1 MKRRE
6 ILRGAGLATAMAGLA
21 ACTGKT
27 GAGAAAGPAVNL
39 KWKMATAWPT
49 NFPGLGTGAARL
61 GEMITQ
67 ASGGRITVKV
77 YGAGELASAFEV
89 FDLVSRGT
97 VQMGHSA
104 SYYWK
109 GKLPAAPFFSAMPFG
124 LNAQEMNG
132 WLYSGGGLELWRELY
147 APSNLVPFPAG
158 NTGVQMAGWFR
169 QPISSVA
176 DLKGLK
182 MRIPGLGGEVMEK
195 IGATPV
201 NLPGGEIFSSL
212 QSGAIDAAEWVGP
225 YNDLAFGLHRVA
237 KYCYYPGWQEP
248 GSALECMV
256 NKQAYEALPQD
267 LQEIVATC
275 CQAVN
280 AQMLSE
286 YTARNQQAYET
297 LTREHGV
304 QFLPLPADVQAALR
318 QASREVLD
326 AAAAADP
333 FTAKVLASVRQFQA
347 GVQAWHRISE
357 EAFYALRRDPG
368 QTAG

>member
-6 ILRGAGLATAMAGLA
+6 ILRGAGLATAIAGLA
-21 ACTGKT
+21 ACGGKT
-27 GAGAAAGPAVNL
+27 GPAAQSGPDLKL

-61 GEMITQ
+61 AELITQ

-77 YGAGELASAFEV
+77 FGAGELASAFEV

-104 SYYWK
+104 AYYWK
-109 GKLPAAPFFSAMPFG
+109 GKLPASPFFSAMPFG

-132 WLYSGGGLELWRELY
+132 WLYAGGGIELWRELY
-147 APSNLVPFPAG
+147 APSNLVPFPGG

-169 QPISSVA
+169 NPITSVA

-195 IGATPV
+195 IGVTPV
-201 NLPGGEIFSSL
+201 NMPGGEIFSSL

-256 NKQAYEALPQD
+256 NKEAFDALPKD
-267 LQEIVATC
+267 LQSIVEIC
-275 CQAVN
+275 CQTVN
-280 AQMLSE
+280 SQMLAE
-286 YTARNQQAYET
+286 YTTRNQEAYDT
-297 LTREHGV
+297 LRNQHGV
-304 QFLPLPADVQAALR
+304 QFLPLPADVLAALR
-318 QASREVLD
+318 QAATEVLD
-326 AAAAADP
+326 AAGAADP
-333 FTAKVLASVRQFQA
+333 FSAKVLASVRAYQA
-347 GVQAWHRISE
+347 RAKAWHLISE
-357 EAFYALRRDPG
+357 EAFYDARR
-368 QTAG
+368 

>member
-6 ILRGAGLATAMAGLA
+6 ILRGAGLATAIAGLA
-21 ACTGKT
+21 ACGGK
-27 GAGAAAGPAVNL
+27 GGPAAQSGPAL
-39 KWKMATAWPT
+39 KLQWKMATAWPT
-49 NFPGLGTGAARL
+49 NFPGLGTGAAHL
-61 GEMITQ
+61 AELITQ
-67 ASGGRITVKV
+67 ASGGRISVKV

-104 SYYWK
+104 AYYWK
-109 GKLPAAPFFSAMPFG
+109 GKLPASPFFSAMPFG

-132 WLYSGGGLELWRELY
+132 WLYAGGGIELWRELY

-169 QPISSVA
+169 KPITSVA

-195 IGATPV
+195 VGVTPV
-201 NLPGGEIFSSL
+201 NMPGGEIFSSL

-256 NKQAYEALPQD
+256 NKQAFDALPDD
-267 LQEIVATC
+267 LKSIVETC
-275 CQAVN
+275 CQAIN
-280 AQMLSE
+280 SQMLAE
-286 YTARNQQAYET
+286 YTARNQEAYDT
-297 LTREHGV
+297 LRSQHGV
-304 QFLPLPADVQAALR
+304 QFLPLPPDVLAALR
-318 QASREVLD
+318 QAAIEVLD
-326 AAAAADP
+326 AAGAADP
-333 FTAKVLASVRQFQA
+333 FAARVLASVRAFQTRA
-347 GVQAWHRISE
+347 KAWHLISE
-357 EAFYALRRDPG
+357 EAFYDARR
-368 QTAG
+368 

>member
-6 ILRGAGLATAMAGLA
+6 VLRGAGLATVAAGLA
-21 ACTGKT
+21 ACAGKP
-27 GAGAAAGPAVNL
+27 GAAVAGGPAVRL
-39 KWKMATAWPT
+39 KWKMATAWPA
-49 NFPGLGTGAARL
+49 NFPGLGTGAAKL
-61 GEMITQ
+61 AEMITR

-132 WLYSGGGLELWRELY
+132 WLYSGGGLDLWRELY

-169 QPISSVA
+169 KPIASVA
-176 DLKGLK
+176 DLQGLK

-195 IGATPV
+195 VGATPV

-256 NKQAYEALPQD
+256 NKEAFEALPDD
-267 LQEIVATC
+267 LQAIVATC
-275 CQAVN
+275 CQALN
-280 AQMLSE
+280 ADMLAE
-286 YTARNQQAYET
+286 YTTRNQQAYDT
-297 LTREHGV
+297 LRKEHGV
-304 QFLPLPADVQAALR
+304 QFLPLPADVLAALR
-318 QASREVLD
+318 QAATEVLD
-326 AAAAADP
+326 AGAAADP
-333 FTAKVLASVRQFQA
+333 FSARVLASVRA
-347 GVQAWHRISE
+347 YRDGAREWHAISE
-357 EAFYALRRDPG
+357 EAFYDARR
-368 QTAG
+368 

>member
-6 ILRGAGLATAMAGLA
+6 IIRGAGLATLAAGLS
-21 ACTGKT
+21 ACGAKT
-27 GAGAAAGPAVNL
+27 GNAPGAAGPAVKL
-39 KWKMATAWPT
+39 QWKMATAWPT

-61 GEMITQ
+61 AEMITQ
-67 ASGGRITVKV
+67 ASGGRLSIKV
-77 YGAGELASAFEV
+77 FGAGELASAFEV

-97 VQMGHSA
+97 AQMGHSA

-132 WLYSGGGLELWRELY
+132 WLYAGGGLELWRELY

-169 QPISSVA
+169 KPLASLA
-176 DLKGLK
+176 DLQGLK
-182 MRIPGLGGEVMEK
+182 MRIPGLGGEVMSRV
-195 IGATPV
+195 GVTPV
-201 NLPGGEIFSSL
+201 NMPGGEIFSSL

-256 NKQAYEALPQD
+256 NKPAFDALPDD
-267 LQEIVATC
+267 LKQIVESC

-280 AQMLSE
+280 GQMLAE
-286 YTARNQQAYET
+286 YTARNQQALET
-297 LTREHGV
+297 LQKEHGV
-304 QFLPLPADVQAALR
+304 QFLPLPGDVLAALR
-318 QASREVLD
+318 LAAQHVLD
-326 AAAAADP
+326 EAGAADP
-333 FTAKVLASVRQFQA
+333 FSARVLASVRDFQA
-347 GVQAWHRISE
+347 RAKAWHAISE
-357 EAFYALRRDPG
+357 EAFYAARR
-368 QTAG
+368 